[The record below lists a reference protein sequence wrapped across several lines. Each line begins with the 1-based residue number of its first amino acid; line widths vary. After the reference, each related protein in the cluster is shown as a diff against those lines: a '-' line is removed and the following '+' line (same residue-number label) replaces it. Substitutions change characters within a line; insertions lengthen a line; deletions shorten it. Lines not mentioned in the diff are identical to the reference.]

1 MKSPV
6 PLGVLSFLC
15 AFTTLALYDPKPDGA
30 LSAVQGEWKGS
41 LTYRDYSE
49 PHSLVTLPTRLFV
62 ALSAP
67 NELVFSYVF
76 DDGPAKTVFS
86 YEQMNFDFTNH
97 VVTWTSGTDKK
108 SVSVCRITTNGAA
121 GDTRKLVFER
131 KDGNQTNRFTM
142 ELSPRALK
150 LDKNEVSPDGAI
162 VFRDKFEFLRPGT

>member
-1 MKSPV
+1 M
-6 PLGVLSFLC
+6 
-15 AFTTLALYDPKPDGA
+15 ALYDPKPDAA

-62 ALSAP
+62 ALSGP
-67 NELVFSYVF
+67 NELALSYAF

-86 YEQMNFDFTNH
+86 YEQMKFDFTNN

-108 SVSVCRITTNGAA
+108 SVSVCRITTNGASA
-121 GDTRKLVFER
+121 DTRKLVFEG
-131 KDGNQTNRFTM
+131 KDGDKTNRFTM

-150 LDKNEVSPDGAI
+150 LGKNEMGSDGAI

>member
-1 MKSPV
+1 M
-6 PLGVLSFLC
+6 
-15 AFTTLALYDPKPDGA
+15 ALYDPKPDAA

-62 ALSAP
+62 ALSGP
-67 NELVFSYVF
+67 NE
-76 DDGPAKTVFS
+76 TVFS
-86 YEQMNFDFTNH
+86 YEQMKFDFTNN

-108 SVSVCRITTNGAA
+108 SVSVCRITTNGASA
-121 GDTRKLVFER
+121 DTRKLVFEG
-131 KDGNQTNRFTM
+131 KDGDKTNRFTM

-150 LDKNEVSPDGAI
+150 LGKNEMGSDGAI